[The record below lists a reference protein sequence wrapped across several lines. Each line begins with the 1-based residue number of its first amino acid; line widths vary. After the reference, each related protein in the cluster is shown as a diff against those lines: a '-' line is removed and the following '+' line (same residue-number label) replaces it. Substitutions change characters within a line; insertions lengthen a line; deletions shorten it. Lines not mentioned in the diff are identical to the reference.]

1 MRRISSV
8 ESSSLAAA
16 AGPLDAKTL
25 GILSRHAWN
34 RNFYQ

>member
-1 MRRISSV
+1 MRRVATV
-8 ESSSLAAA
+8 ESSCRVSD

-25 GILSRHAWN
+25 AILKRHAWN